1 MSMLLLAEP
10 LAHKSGEAA
19 KAGPIGLAVIIL
31 LCVACYF
38 LFKSMSKHMRNVR
51 ERFPDPNADMAADAA
66 SHADPTA
73 TKPAATPPAEPGA
86 QQPEHVPPAG
96 ERPPADDA

>member
-10 LAHKSGEAA
+10 LARKTGEAA

-38 LFKSMSKHMRNVR
+38 LFKSMSKHMRTVR
-51 ERFPDPNADMAADAA
+51 ERFPDPNADMTVGVAADAELTA
-66 SHADPTA
+66 SASDPTPADPDG
-73 TKPAATPPAEPGA
+73 P
-86 QQPEHVPPAG
+86 QPEHVPPAG